1 MSTWLEKRAY
11 LTPNRVALY
20 FADQTWTFKD
30 LETASQAF
38 AARLSGFIDSTDP
51 VALLLQNHPDTVIA
65 IHAIQKLEL
74 PVLMLNSRLT
84 AEEWNFQLQDSG
96 AQLVITDHHSV
107 PDLDADVITADEVK
121 LADPVDLTTWGHAEL
136 CSIMYTSGTT
146 GHPKGV
152 MQSYDNHF
160 ASASASAFNIGLD
173 TKDIWMCAVP
183 LFHISGF
190 SILMRSVIYGIGVRL
205 YAKFDE
211 RVIHQDL
218 ASGKGTILSV
228 VSVMLQRLLDVK
240 DSAYHAS
247 FRCMLLGGGPA
258 PESMVE
264 KCHQLNIPVFQSYG
278 MTETCSQFTTL
289 SPEDAPFKIGSSGK
303 PLFPGELKIVT
314 ESGETVTQNEIGE
327 IALTG
332 PSVTSGYFHNR
343 EATDKALQRGWF
355 RTGDLG
361 YLDPDGFLY
370 VVDRRSDLII
380 SGGENV
386 YPAEIESV
394 LMSHPA
400 VREAGVAGKK
410 DREWGEVPVAFV
422 VTDQPCTEEEL
433 LNYCRERLAAY
444 KTPKNINFTDS
455 LPRNAGG
462 KLIRR
467 FLKEEVNADNEHR

>member
-1 MSTWLEKRAY
+1 MTSWLEKRAH
-11 LTPNRVALY
+11 LTPNRIALY
-20 FADQTWTFKD
+20 FGHDSWTFKE
-30 LETASQAF
+30 LEKEVNEF
-38 AARLSGFIDSTDP
+38 AAKLSGFIHSSDP
-51 VALLLQNHPDTVIA
+51 VAVLLPNHPDTVMV
-65 IHAIQKLEL
+65 IHALQKLEL

-84 AEEWNFQLQDSG
+84 RDEWNYQLSDSR
-96 AQLVITDHHSV
+96 AQLVVTDQWIESPLSAEMITVYDIRQSA
-107 PDLDADVITADEVK
+107 PLDVTS
-121 LADPVDLTTWGHAEL
+121 WGHSDL

-146 GHPKGV
+146 GRPKGV

-183 LFHISGF
+183 LFHISGY

-211 RVIHQDL
+211 AVIHNDL
-218 ASGKGTILSV
+218 VSGKGTVLSV
-228 VSVMLQRLLDVK
+228 VTVMLQRLLEVK
-240 DSAYHAS
+240 DAAYHPS

-264 KCHQLNIPVFQSYG
+264 QCHQLKIPVFQSYG

-289 SPEDAPFKIGSSGK
+289 SPDDAPFKIGSSGK
-303 PLFPGELKIVT
+303 PLFPGELKIIK
-314 ESGETVTQNEIGE
+314 ESGEVAAHGDVGE
-327 IALTG
+327 IALNG
-332 PSVTSGYFHNR
+332 PSVTSGYFNNR
-343 EATDKALQRGWF
+343 PATEKALQQGWLK
-355 RTGDLG
+355 TGDMG
-361 YLDPDGFLY
+361 YLDQDGFLY

-410 DREWGEVPVAFV
+410 DLDWGEVPVAFL
-422 VTDQPCTEEEL
+422 VTNETCTEEEL
-433 LNYCRERLAAY
+433 LRYCRERLAAY
-444 KTPKNINFTDS
+444 KTPKSIYFKDS

-467 FLKEEVNADNEHR
+467 FLKEEVNADNENC